1 MFEAIKKL
9 FFIELNIFGGFL
21 AFDGVKVWCG
31 EQGVTDF
38 GPYGGLL
45 VRSREKKWRVERR
58 GGGTLNFF

>member
-38 GPYGGLL
+38 GPYGG
-45 VRSREKKWRVERR
+45 
-58 GGGTLNFF
+58 G